1 MSGLLKYADTQG
13 INVEAI
19 SLGQGQ
25 GPKAS
30 KLIET
35 AQAKGGWVVLQN
47 CHLAVSW
54 MSTLERI
61 CEGFAPDNTHA
72 AFRLWLTSY
81 PSPHFPVAV
90 LQNGIKMTNDPP
102 KGLRAN
108 LLGSYMSDPVN
119 DPSFFNGCTRPGPF
133 HKLLFGLCFFHA
145 FVQERLKFGPL
156 GWNVPYQFSA
166 PDFVISARQLL
177 MFLNEFPDMMP
188 LKALRYLT
196 GECNY
201 GGRVTDAHD
210 RRTLMS
216 ILAVFY
222 TDATLDDDYKFS
234 PSGLYYAPPDGSHEE
249 QMMFIRNLP
258 ITAAPEVFGLHA
270 NADITKDQQETDL
283 MLDSILSMQGASGS
297 TGGVSREALLTELA
311 ADIDRRVQPVF
322 DIEAARYKYPVDY
335 YESMNTVLTQ
345 ELVRFNWLLEVV
357 HASLKNL
364 QKALK
369 GLVLMSGD
377 LEAVGNAMF
386 DGKVPALWMGKSYPS
401 QKPLGG
407 YVNELIERCDMLQS
421 WLDVGPPPSFWISGF
436 YFTHAFLTGVKQN
449 YARKYKIPIDTV
461 SFDYTCLPEGTYD
474 KPAVDGAYVH
484 GMSVEGARWDYV
496 TMQLAESHPKVLYSA
511 APTLLLS
518 PCIAGKEREFP
529 AFEVPLYRTP
539 ERRGVLATTGHS
551 TNYVMPVKVPSN
563 KPSDHWVR
571 RGVAFLLS
579 LAQ

>member
-1 MSGLLKYADTQG
+1 
-13 INVEAI
+13 
-19 SLGQGQ
+19 
-25 GPKAS
+25 
-30 KLIET
+30 
-35 AQAKGGWVVLQN
+35 
-47 CHLAVSW
+47 
-54 MSTLERI
+54 
-61 CEGFAPDNTHA
+61 
-72 AFRLWLTSY
+72 
-81 PSPHFPVAV
+81 
-90 LQNGIKMTNDPP
+90 
-102 KGLRAN
+102 
-108 LLGSYMSDPVN
+108 MSDPVN
-119 DPSFFNGCTRPGPF
+119 DPSFFNGCARPGPF

-283 MLDSILSMQGASGS
+283 MLESILSMQGASGS

-345 ELVRFNWLLEVV
+345 ELVRFNRLLEIV

-386 DGKVPALWMGKSYPS
+386 DGKVCVPALPRLPASLLLRTCCRALRARAPAHRPQSRPTDPPRPPHPPPLPPTPPLHPTPQVPALWMGKSYPS

>member
-1 MSGLLKYADTQG
+1 
-13 INVEAI
+13 
-19 SLGQGQ
+19 
-25 GPKAS
+25 
-30 KLIET
+30 
-35 AQAKGGWVVLQN
+35 
-47 CHLAVSW
+47 
-54 MSTLERI
+54 
-61 CEGFAPDNTHA
+61 
-72 AFRLWLTSY
+72 
-81 PSPHFPVAV
+81 
-90 LQNGIKMTNDPP
+90 
-102 KGLRAN
+102 
-108 LLGSYMSDPVN
+108 MSDPVN

-386 DGKVPALWMGKSYPS
+386 DGKVCVPALRP
-401 QKPLGG
+401 P
-407 YVNELIERCDMLQS
+407 CAA
-421 WLDVGPPPSFWISGF
+421 GPPAASLLAALALA
-436 YFTHAFLTGVKQN
+436 HATPG
-449 YARKYKIPIDTV
+449 R
-461 SFDYTCLPEGTYD
+461 
-474 KPAVDGAYVH
+474 
-484 GMSVEGARWDYV
+484 
-496 TMQLAESHPKVLYSA
+496 
-511 APTLLLS
+511 PTD
-518 PCIAGKEREFP
+518 
-529 AFEVPLYRTP
+529 PLRP
-539 ERRGVLATTGHS
+539 FQQP
-551 TNYVMPVKVPSN
+551 N
-563 KPSDHWVR
+563 
-571 RGVAFLLS
+571 
-579 LAQ
+579 